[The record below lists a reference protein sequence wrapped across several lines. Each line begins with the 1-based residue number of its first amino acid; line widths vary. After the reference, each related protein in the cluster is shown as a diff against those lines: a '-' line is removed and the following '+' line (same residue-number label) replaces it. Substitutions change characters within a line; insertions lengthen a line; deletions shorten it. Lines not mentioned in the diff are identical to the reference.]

1 MLNLAGREYDFGPV
15 LFAVLQECE
24 HRRRGLPAEP
34 ESAGAA
40 AAKLEELTRA
50 KLAEIRACYEEAGGS
65 PGYWRELE
73 SEVLDTALPQY
84 ARAAAAQTR
93 LELASYGLW
102 RQGDPVSR
110 LVLGLAGLAAG
121 GLIVKAPFIPIFEDT
136 FAFAL
141 AVAAFL
147 YPEIKRLVFD
157 WRYSRLLNRLIV
169 QAERYQHRQLPY
181 VSEAGLE
188 AELRAVGANPETPA
202 SITLPAARQAATA
215 TQSAA
220 SLAATKSAASQATT
234 AATDTR
240 PLRPPRSAQS
250 PLSIFAPSATAG
262 RPEAEPSQSHHAP
275 ASPSAVP
282 AVPTVPTAAADPQK
296 AGSRP

>member
-1 MLNLAGREYDFGPV
+1 MLNLAGSEYDFGPV

-24 HRRRGLPAEP
+24 HRRRSLPAEP
-34 ESAGAA
+34 ANAGEAA
-40 AAKLEELTRA
+40 ARFADLARA
-50 KLAEIRACYEEAGGS
+50 KLAEIRACYEESGGS

-73 SEVLDTALPQY
+73 SEVLDTALPQF
-84 ARAAAAQTR
+84 ARAAAEQTR

-110 LVLGLAGLAAG
+110 LVLGLSGLAAG

-188 AELRAVGANPETPA
+188 AELRAVSTAPKTSAPTATTTA
-202 SITLPAARQAATA
+202 SVPAATA
-215 TQSAA
+215 ASPAA
-220 SLAATKSAASQATT
+220 GPQRT
-234 AATDTR
+234 
-240 PLRPPRSAQS
+240 PRSTPS
-250 PLSIFAPSATAG
+250 PLSIFAPSADAVPREPPRNETA
-262 RPEAEPSQSHHAP
+262 PSP
-275 ASPSAVP
+275 PAVP
-282 AVPTVPTAAADPQK
+282 AAAGADPRK
-296 AGSRP
+296 SGRP

>member
-1 MLNLAGREYDFGPV
+1 MLNLAGSEYDFGPV

-24 HRRRGLPAEP
+24 HRRRSLPAEP
-34 ESAGAA
+34 ANAGEAA
-40 AAKLEELTRA
+40 ARFADLARA
-50 KLAEIRACYEEAGGS
+50 KLAEIRACYEESGGS

-73 SEVLDTALPQY
+73 SEVLDTALPQF
-84 ARAAAAQTR
+84 ARAAAEQTR

-110 LVLGLAGLAAG
+110 LVLGLSGLAAG

-181 VSEAGLE
+181 VSEADLD
-188 AELRAVGANPETPA
+188 AELRAVSAVPGKV
-202 SITLPAARQAATA
+202 PAAPLGS
-215 TQSAA
+215 SAI
-220 SLAATKSAASQATT
+220 
-234 AATDTR
+234 AATDPGAAAAT
-240 PLRPPRSAQS
+240 PAGPRRTQAPS
-250 PLSIFAPSATAG
+250 PLSIFAPAEAAAPPPSDAAKTRTAG
-262 RPEAEPSQSHHAP
+262 SGEPPPAGPRPHA
-275 ASPSAVP
+275 
-282 AVPTVPTAAADPQK
+282 
-296 AGSRP
+296 AGRR